1 MKHIK
6 FSSQDI
12 YLRLL
17 QESDALMSYKWRNN
31 PVVWEHTYSRPNCHV
46 TPEMELDWIRKVIQE
61 PNSLR
66 FAICLREN
74 DKYVGNVYLT
84 DIDWERKCG
93 VQGTFIG
100 DPDLWGCGIGTLARL
115 EMHKIVSS
123 QYGIRIVKTQ
133 IKSDNERSLRSAIK
147 AGFVE
152 TGRNDEEVFLEK
164 RLQSGND

>member
-1 MKHIK
+1 MV
-6 FSSQDI
+6 DI
-12 YLRLL
+12 YLRPLRM
-17 QESDALMSYKWRNN
+17 EDAEISYKWRND
-31 PVVWEHTYSRPNCHV
+31 PRIWEHTYSRPNCVV

-74 DKYVGNVYLT
+74 DRYVGNVYLIN
-84 DIDWERKCG
+84 IDWEGKCG
-93 VQGTFIG
+93 EQGTFIG

-152 TGRNDEEVFLEK
+152 TGRNDGKVFLEK
-164 RLQSGND
+164 CL

>member
-1 MKHIK
+1 MNKR
-6 FSSQDI
+6 FVGDDI

-17 QESDALMSYKWRNN
+17 QESDALISYRWRNN
-31 PVVWEHTYSRPNCHV
+31 PVVWEHTYSRPNCEV
-46 TPEMELDWIRKVIQE
+46 TLEMELDWIRKVIHE

-100 DPDLWGCGIGTLARL
+100 DPNMWGRGIGTLARL
-115 EMHKIVSS
+115 EMHRIVSS
-123 QYGIRIVKTQ
+123 QYGIRIVRTG
-133 IKSDNERSLRSAIK
+133 IKCDNERSLRSAIK
-147 AGFVE
+147 AGFIE
-152 TGRNDEEVFLEK
+152 TGRIGDEVCLEK
-164 RLQSGND
+164 TLVPA